1 MDRQALGQAVDR
13 QMPALRAIAAALA
26 ASVVAQAVVAWV
38 VIDRWIREP
47 IVPLATPIA
56 GAAAFSGL
64 FLILVGYLLGRSIRD
79 SDQRPAAGGPTG
91 DDAGRLWVAAL
102 MQRYTR
108 SVVVAAALRES
119 ASTVGLVLSL
129 LTADP
134 TWVLVL
140 AGAALLSMLIHW
152 PRRAGVEDWL
162 LRQRIAA

>member
-1 MDRQALGQAVDR
+1 
-13 QMPALRAIAAALA
+13 
-26 ASVVAQAVVAWV
+26 
-38 VIDRWIREP
+38 
-47 IVPLATPIA
+47 
-56 GAAAFSGL
+56 
-64 FLILVGYLLGRSIRD
+64 
-79 SDQRPAAGGPTG
+79 
-91 DDAGRLWVAAL
+91 

-134 TWVLVL
+134 TWVLLL

>member
-91 DDAGRLWVAAL
+91 DDAGRIWVAAL
-102 MQRYTR
+102 VQRYTR

-119 ASTVGLVLSL
+119 TSTVGLVLSL

-134 TWVLVL
+134 TWVLLL